1 MLYLIIYYYKC
12 KLYFIFNTKTEIF
25 FKNYINKIIL
35 IYKYVKLMIAGSW
48 NYIDN
53 FMIALIRKFN
63 IRY

>member
-35 IYKYVKLMIAGSW
+35 IYKYVKLMIKQQDPEIIS
-48 NYIDN
+48 I
-53 FMIALIRKFN
+53 IS
-63 IRY
+63 

>member
-1 MLYLIIYYYKC
+1 M
-12 KLYFIFNTKTEIF
+12 YFIFNTKTEIF

-35 IYKYVKLMIAGSW
+35 IYKYVKLMIKQQDPEII
-48 NYIDN
+48 IDN